1 MRTPLCPSVRLCTP
15 RPRWPR
21 SLPGAG
27 PALAPSGE
35 ACHNAA
41 ADDALPSPRVPVW
54 RAQPALEGRGSRT
67 FPLRPQPPAPTLLGM
82 VTAAQL
88 AADLGV
94 GEAEVLVV
102 LDDYASPPSPE
113 AIPDCITA
121 DVRLIL
127 DPTTAVMHVL
137 PRGRRVI
144 R

>member
-1 MRTPLCPSVRLCTP
+1 
-15 RPRWPR
+15 
-21 SLPGAG
+21 
-27 PALAPSGE
+27 
-35 ACHNAA
+35 
-41 ADDALPSPRVPVW
+41 
-54 RAQPALEGRGSRT
+54 
-67 FPLRPQPPAPTLLGM
+67 M

-102 LDDYASPPSPE
+102 LDDHAPPE
-113 AIPDCITA
+113 AIPDCIAA